1 MTARTVA
8 PATVAPRTGVPTT
21 GVPAPVA
28 DPNSSD
34 TDGSPE
40 ALAGAVDAA
49 ARAVAALEP
58 QARGTAQELR
68 AAIEAVHRDALVTI
82 VRRLRADGAG
92 RDLLFELVDDPMV
105 RLVFSLH
112 GIIRTPRGETDPGPA
127 TTPAAPA
134 GDGAG
139 GGGCG
144 SGCGS
149 GGSRQGTAFVPLSA
163 VHVRGSAGAPPA
175 IPGGA

>member
-49 ARAVAALEP
+49 ARAVAAL
-58 QARGTAQELR
+58 
-68 AAIEAVHRDALVTI
+68 EAVHRDALVTI